1 MAEKRPEKRLDIL
14 ETVIQIRAEDQHSL
28 SQSVERLVEDQHSL
42 KQIVADLATHT
53 RAAFDRLAE
62 QGAETDRRMRQTDE
76 RMRRTDDKMSQT
88 DDKMRQTDDR
98 IDKLVVAIGELIRRQ
113 DSPRV

>member
-1 MAEKRPEKRLDIL
+1 MAEKTPEKRLDIL

-88 DDKMRQTDDR
+88 DDR